1 MVLGGPPKS
10 KRAASNG
17 KDRPYGVT
25 HPHPGAR
32 GVWRADLSEEAW
44 SCNALRKISAPA
56 SRSWPTEAGITCEG
70 CGSAQ
75 LRCGEEARRT
85 HDHGL
90 TVYLW
95 CPNDVHPRGAYQY
108 FTIPPGE
115 VIGT

>member
-1 MVLGGPPKS
+1 MQRLTEDQ
-10 KRAASNG
+10 RASVEKLA
-17 KDRPYGVT
+17 
-25 HPHPGAR
+25 
-32 GVWRADLSEEAW
+32 
-44 SCNALRKISAPA
+44 
-56 SRSWPTEAGITCEG
+56 TEAGTTCEG

-90 TVYLW
+90 MIYLW

>member
-1 MVLGGPPKS
+1 MQRLTEDQ
-10 KRAASNG
+10 RARVEKLA
-17 KDRPYGVT
+17 
-25 HPHPGAR
+25 
-32 GVWRADLSEEAW
+32 
-44 SCNALRKISAPA
+44 
-56 SRSWPTEAGITCEG
+56 TEAGTTCEG